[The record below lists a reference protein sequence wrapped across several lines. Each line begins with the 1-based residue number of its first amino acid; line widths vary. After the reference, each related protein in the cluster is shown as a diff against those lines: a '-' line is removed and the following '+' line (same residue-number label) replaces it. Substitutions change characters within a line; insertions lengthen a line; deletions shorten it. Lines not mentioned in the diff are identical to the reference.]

1 MQQQIISKIVF
12 KKGTEGEK
20 VALLGFTTGT
30 KSEK

>member
-12 KKGTEGEK
+12 KKGTKDEK
-20 VALLGFTTGT
+20 VSLLGFTTGT